1 MKNMTKKIIVRK
13 DTYRDSVILMR
24 LSNAVSDL
32 DGVIQAG
39 VVMGTPTNKDFL
51 RVLDLLTVE
60 AEQASPND
68 LVIAIDAKDE
78 KTMAAALSEVDRLLL
93 TRVSSDDNKIVPKTL
108 DSALREMPDSNL
120 VVISV
125 PGKYAKRE
133 AFKALKN
140 SLNVFLFSSNVS
152 IEDELELKQLA
163 LDKGLLVMG
172 PDCGTAIINNKVI
185 GFGNA
190 VNKGNIGLVAAAG
203 TGLQQVTTIIHS
215 EGFGISQGIGTG
227 GNDLSKTVGGIM
239 MLEGIKLLDQDED
252 TEVIILIS
260 KPPNQEVSDRI
271 LKLVSQSSKPVIVNF
286 LGGEYKNLEGQNY
299 TVVDTLEDAATAA
312 CDLLQGI
319 KTIKKIFTSK
329 NEEILSLAKSEW
341 SKMSSNQKYV
351 RGLYSG
357 GTLSYEAMV
366 LLKPLLGG
374 MFSNSP
380 LKPNLKLEDPN
391 NSKNHCC
398 IDMGS
403 EEFIIGRPHPMIDYT
418 LRNQRI
424 LKEGNDPE
432 TAVILLDIVLGY
444 GSHDNPAAE
453 LVKPIQ
459 EAKAAAAQ
467 NERYLSVI
475 ASIIGTS
482 LDHQELNTQNKL
494 LEDIGVIIMP
504 SNAQAAR
511 LAALIATRSA
521 IQEKLFEESL

>member
-1 MKNMTKKIIVRK
+1 MTKKTIVRK

-32 DGVIQAG
+32 DGVLQAG

-51 RVLDLLTVE
+51 RVLNLLTKE
-60 AEQASPND
+60 AEQATPND
-68 LVIAIDAKDE
+68 LVIALDTRDE
-78 KTMAAALSEVDRLLL
+78 QSMTSALSEVERLLM
-93 TRVSSDDNKIVPKTL
+93 TRVSSDDNKILPKTL
-108 DSALREMPDSNL
+108 DSALREMSDANL

-125 PGKYAKRE
+125 PGQYAKRE
-133 AFKALKN
+133 ASKALKKG
-140 SLNVFLFSSNVS
+140 LNVFLFSSNVS
-152 IEDELELKQLA
+152 IGDELELKQLA
-163 LDKGLLVMG
+163 LEKNLLVMG
-172 PDCGTAIINNKVI
+172 PDCGTAIINNKVL
-185 GFGNA
+185 GFGN
-190 VNKGNIGLVAAAG
+190 VINPGHIGLVSAAG
-203 TGLQQVTTIIHS
+203 TGLQQVSTLIHDL
-215 EGFGISQGIGTG
+215 GFGISQGIGTG
-227 GNDLSKTVGGIM
+227 GNDLSKEVGGIM
-239 MLEGIKLLDQDED
+239 MLEGIKILEED
-252 TEVIILIS
+252 DDTNVIVLIS
-260 KPPNQEVSDRI
+260 KPPDQEISDKI
-271 LKLVSQSSKPVIVNF
+271 LNKVSQSKKPVVVNF
-286 LGGEYKNLEGQNY
+286 LGSDIEIQRGQNY
-299 TVVDTLEDAATAA
+299 SVVATLEDAAIAA
-312 CDLLQGI
+312 CALIQG
-319 KTIKKIFTSK
+319 TQIKKSVFTLT
-329 NEEILSLAKSEW
+329 NEEILSIAKSEW
-341 SKMSSNQKYV
+341 SKIAINQKYI

-366 LLKPLLGG
+366 LLKPLLGDI
-374 MFSNSP
+374 FSNSP

-398 IDMGS
+398 VDMGS

-482 LDHQELNTQNKL
+482 LDHQELDTQNKL